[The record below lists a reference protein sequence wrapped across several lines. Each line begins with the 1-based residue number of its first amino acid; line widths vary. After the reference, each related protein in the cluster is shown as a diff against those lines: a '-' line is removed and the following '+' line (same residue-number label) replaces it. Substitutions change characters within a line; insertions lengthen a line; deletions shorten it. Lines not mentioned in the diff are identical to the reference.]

1 MIGKIRTYCYKILPL
16 VYDQSLSY
24 YETLCR
30 VVDKINEV
38 IDFVDNSLKAE
49 IQAIVSKLVIDAAYD
64 AETETLT
71 ILLDTNTDEE

>member
-1 MIGKIRTYCYKILPL
+1 MIGKIRAYCYKILPL

-38 IDFVDNSLKAE
+38 IDFVDNTLKAE